1 MQALSIVNGCVAIM
15 SNAVQASINGQ
26 FEQSSNYPTKQ
37 IMETLG
43 DILADNDVYGATLI
57 QQGLLPFLQAVY
69 FDKNNDDQL
78 LRLEVIFCWMNISGG
93 RNSQLLFDTG
103 IFPTLVENVTALT
116 PAADALCYE
125 AARRSMVV
133 ICNFICECS
142 DSVRVEMMIHG
153 RRVSSCCRITSGLF
167 SRDISPSFRADGRTR
182 IMSSLWIC

>member
-78 LRLEVIFCWMNISGG
+78 LVWR
-93 RNSQLLFDTG
+93 
-103 IFPTLVENVTALT
+103 
-116 PAADALCYE
+116 
-125 AARRSMVV
+125 
-133 ICNFICECS
+133 
-142 DSVRVEMMIHG
+142 
-153 RRVSSCCRITSGLF
+153 
-167 SRDISPSFRADGRTR
+167 
-182 IMSSLWIC
+182 